1 MQPYVNPNLFLNPMY
16 GNYMQ
21 NQMPQTQ
28 MQPVGISGRYVN
40 DFNEINASD
49 ISMSSPSIFPKND
62 RSEIQIREW
71 NPNGQIVTTTFKPVV
86 EQIKETAPVPTI
98 DTETILDKLEELNDK
113 IEKLSKPTPR
123 VKKET
128 E

>member
-1 MQPYVNPNLFLNPMY
+1 
-16 GNYMQ
+16 
-21 NQMPQTQ
+21 MPQPQ
-28 MQPVGISGRYVN
+28 IQPVGISGRYVN

-49 ISMSSPSIFPKND
+49 NSMSSPSIFPKND

-113 IEKLSKPTPR
+113 IEKLSKPAPR

>member
-1 MQPYVNPNLFLNPMY
+1 MQPFVNPNLFLNPIY

-21 NQMPQTQ
+21 NQMPQPQ
-28 MQPVGISGRYVN
+28 IQPVGISGRYVN
-40 DFNEINASD
+40 DFGEINASD

-62 RSEIQIREW
+62 RSEIQMREW
-71 NPNGQIVTTTFKPVV
+71 NSNGQITTTTYKPVM
-86 EQIKETAPVPTI
+86 EQVKETAPIPSI

-113 IEKLSKPTPR
+113 IEKLTKPAPR
-123 VKKET
+123 VKKEV